1 MPGLSDTKHRQR
13 ALTDHKSTLLVE
25 AGAGTGKTSL
35 LAGRVALLLA
45 SGVHP
50 RNVAAITFTELAAS
64 ELLQRIQEY
73 VRELVRGNVPEPL
86 EIAMAEDFADEQSE
100 PLSLAASA
108 ADGLTDK
115 QMEYLSSAAAALD
128 ELTCTTI
135 HGFCQRL
142 TTPYPIEANVDP
154 GAVMMD
160 EGEADLN
167 HKTLL
172 RQWLRKR
179 LEGPQADDPLAE
191 LLVIEGEQGLRLIEQ
206 LAEAR
211 RARRTAR
218 APKANLSEK
227 HIDEFRRSVSSFRK
241 WYGGAQSLGLQEPI
255 TEEYI
260 SGFEAVAAQ
269 YASGYRADTS
279 FRQLWSYAHPQQIS
293 AMKKNFYELRQYK
306 CKEKWVA
313 AAKSTGQSQAKA
325 DQHNGEACALYERV
339 AESLQ
344 ILVGL
349 AAESAQSQLISALD
363 DFQASFRMFKRESA
377 LLDFDDLLYFA
388 RDLLRTHPA
397 VRTALTNR
405 YQHILVDEFQ
415 DTDPLQSE
423 ILFLLCG
430 EDGADKPWHEQR
442 LRLGQLFLVGD
453 PKQSVYR
460 FRRAD
465 IRSYKEAKA
474 AIQRQWP
481 ENVLSITDNFRSR
494 GPILDFV
501 NQRFAVPLS
510 SIGYEPLV
518 STVTSSSKE
527 AFSIGHIPIG
537 TEGSEYKV
545 YEWREL
551 EAQAVAQLCHR
562 LIGRFTVCEKN
573 ELVPCRPG
581 DIALLAPT
589 GTDLWIFERALE
601 DMDIPIATQAG
612 KGFFIRQEVHDLV
625 AIARILSNSRDTLAL
640 GALLR
645 GPLVGLT
652 EQELLDIVAGLPE
665 RDGEYG
671 RMRLWTSAA
680 EINHQL
686 AAEVIRV
693 LQGLARRAYQ
703 TSPFDI
709 LSAAVEELYVRAVLA
724 QRHPRYVERALAN
737 VERFLEMAKPYS
749 VRGLR
754 VFADDMTR
762 LWEED
767 EREVEGRAD
776 ATHDAVHIVSIHSA
790 KGLEWP
796 VVIPINLVTA
806 MRSATGVLHRAKDD
820 TLHFGLKTLNPPE
833 YDLLKEVENR
843 ELGEER
849 IRLLYVACT
858 RARDLLVFPHYLGK
872 FGNCWHK
879 QVDLQLHQIPEFP
892 SLDATEGERKPT
904 APSLNEQTPEVFRQ
918 EAARLAE
925 QTRNVRWIQPSASE
939 IEEIPLPAPPENE
952 FAEPIPDVRGSAVRG
967 RNLHKLMEE
976 FFSGATRDDQA
987 GLQTRAAE
995 LLRQLGENDHP
1006 NPSDGPSSLEITST
1020 ILRTLQLPIVAKYRQ
1035 VLQPEF
1041 GVFQLSLAER
1051 NEMVGM
1057 AGIVDAIAYNVEGAP
1072 ELVFDWKS
1080 DVGPTTDTRQH
1091 HAAQVREYL
1100 DCTKAAG
1107 GLVVY
1112 MTTGEVHEV
1121 VKRSLGGEVSG

>member
-1 MPGLSDTKHRQR
+1 MPELSDTKHRRR
-13 ALTDHKSTLLVE
+13 ALSDHSTTLLVE

-86 EIAMAEDFADEQSE
+86 QIAMAEEFVDGESE
-100 PLSLAASA
+100 SLSLAASA
-108 ADGLTDK
+108 TEGLTYK
-115 QMEYLSSAAAALD
+115 QMESLSSAAAALD

-172 RQWLRKR
+172 RQWLRNR
-179 LEGPQADDPLAE
+179 LEGPQVDDPLAE

-218 APKANLSEK
+218 APEAKLSQK
-227 HIDEFRRSVSSFRK
+227 HIDEFRKSVTSFRK
-241 WYGGAQSLGLQEPI
+241 WYAGAQSLGLQEPT

-260 SGFEAVAAQ
+260 SGFEALAAQ

-279 FRQLWSYAHPQQIS
+279 FRQLWGHAHPQQIS
-293 AMKKNFYELRQYK
+293 AMKKNSYELRQYK
-306 CKEKWVA
+306 CKGKWAA
-313 AAKSTGQSQAKA
+313 AAKCTGQSQAKA
-325 DQHNGEACALYERV
+325 DRHNDEACALYERV
-339 AESLQ
+339 EESLQ

-349 AAESAQSQLISALD
+349 AAEAAQSQLISALD
-363 DFQASFRMFKRESA
+363 DFQASFWAFKRESA
-377 LLDFDDLLYFA
+377 LLDFDDLLYFS
-388 RDLLRTHPA
+388 RDLLRTHPV
-397 VRTALTNR
+397 VRAALAER
-405 YQHILVDEFQ
+405 YQRILVDEFQ

-430 EDGADKPWHEQR
+430 EDVADKPWPEQR
-442 LRLGQLFLVGD
+442 LRPGQLFLVGD

-465 IRSYKEAKA
+465 IRSYKEAKS

-481 ENVLSITDNFRSR
+481 ENVLAITDNFRSR

-501 NQRFAVPLS
+501 NQRFAVPLR

-518 STVTSSSKE
+518 STVEPGGKE
-527 AFSIGHIPIG
+527 AFSIGRVPVG

-551 EAQAVAQLCHR
+551 EAQAVAELCR
-562 LIGRFTVCEKN
+562 KLIGRFTVREKN

-652 EQELLDIVAGLPE
+652 EQELLDIVAGLPI

-671 RMRLWTSAA
+671 RLRLWTEPT
-680 EINHQL
+680 EINHPL
-686 AAEVIRV
+686 AAEVMRV
-693 LQGLARRAYQ
+693 LQGLGRKAYQ

-709 LSAAVEELYVRAVLA
+709 LSAAVEELHVRAILA

-762 LWEED
+762 LWEEG

-796 VVIPINLVTA
+796 VVMPINLVTA
-806 MRSATGVLHRAKDD
+806 TRPTTGVLHRATDD

-833 YDLLKEVENR
+833 YELLKEVENR

-872 FGNCWHK
+872 LGNGWHK
-879 QVDLQLHQIPEFP
+879 QVDL
-892 SLDATEGERKPT
+892 SLDDLPEYPTLDLMEGERKPT
-904 APSLNEQTPEVFRQ
+904 APPLNEQTPEVFGQ
-918 EAARLAE
+918 EALRLVR
-925 QTRNVRWIQPSASE
+925 QTRNIRWIQPSAVE
-939 IEEIPLPAPPENE
+939 IEEIPLPAPPEDE
-952 FAEPIPDVRGSAVRG
+952 FAEPIPDVRGSAARG
-967 RNLHKLMEE
+967 RVLHKLMEE
-976 FFSGATRDDQA
+976 IFLGETRDDDTDI
-987 GLQTRAAE
+987 QTRAAE

-1006 NPSDGPSSLEITST
+1006 DPSEGPSSQEIAST
-1020 ILRTLQLPIVAKYRQ
+1020 IGRTLQLPIVAQYRQ

-1041 GVFQLSLAER
+1041 GVFQLRSAER
-1051 NEMVGM
+1051 NETVGR
-1057 AGIVDAIAYNVEGAP
+1057 AGIVDAIASNLNGDP

-1080 DVGPTTDTRQH
+1080 DVAPTPNTRQQ

-1100 DCTKAAG
+1100 DCTKAVR

-1112 MTTGEVHEV
+1112 MTTGDVQEVG
-1121 VKRSLGGEVSG
+1121 KTSFAGDVSI

>member
-1 MPGLSDTKHRQR
+1 MPELSDAIHRRR
-13 ALTDHKSTLLVE
+13 ALTDHSATLLVE

-73 VRELVRGNVPEPL
+73 VRELVSGNVPEPL
-86 EIAMAEDFADEQSE
+86 QIAMPEDFAHEQSE

-108 ADGLTDK
+108 AEGLTDK
-115 QMEYLSSAAAALD
+115 QIESLSSAAAALD

-142 TTPYPIEANVDP
+142 TTPYPIEGNVDP

-172 RQWLRKR
+172 RQWLRNR

-191 LLVIEGEQGLRLIEQ
+191 LLVIEGEQGLGLIEQ

-218 APKANLSEK
+218 APEVTLTQS
-227 HIDEFRRSVSSFRK
+227 HIDEFRNSVTLFRE
-241 WYGGAQSLGLQEPI
+241 WYAGVQKQGFEEPGTSQHISEFEMLAESYTSGLQ
-255 TEEYI
+255 
-260 SGFEAVAAQ
+260 V
-269 YASGYRADTS
+269 DTS
-279 FRQLWSYAHPQQIS
+279 FKRLWAYAHPPHIS
-293 AMKKNFYELRQYK
+293 AMNKDSCRFGPYRRKG
-306 CKEKWVA
+306 KWA
-313 AAKSTGQSQAKA
+313 DAAKCIGQSKSKGHQYN
-325 DQHNGEACALYERV
+325 DEACALYESV
-339 AESLQ
+339 AERLQ

-349 AAESAQSQLISALD
+349 AAESVQSQLISALD
-363 DFQASFRMFKRESA
+363 DFQASFPAFKRESA

-388 RDLLRTHPA
+388 RDLLRTHPS
-397 VRTALTNR
+397 VRAALAER
-405 YQHILVDEFQ
+405 YQRILVDEFQ

-423 ILFLLCG
+423 ILFLVCG
-430 EDGADKPWHEQR
+430 EDGADKPWHEQQ
-442 LRLGQLFLVGD
+442 LRPGQLFLVGD

-465 IRSYKEAKA
+465 IRSYKQAKD

-481 ENVLSITDNFRSR
+481 ENVLPITDNFRSR

-501 NQRFAVPLS
+501 NQRFVAPLS
-510 SIGYEPLV
+510 SVGYEPLV
-518 STVTSSSKE
+518 STVTCSGKE
-527 AFSIGHIPIG
+527 PFSIGRIPVG
-537 TEGSEYKV
+537 TDGSELKV
-545 YEWREL
+545 HEWREL
-551 EAQAVAQLCHR
+551 EAQAVAQLCNK
-562 LIGRFTVCEKN
+562 LIGKFTVPENN

-601 DMDIPIATQAG
+601 DLDIPIATQAG

-652 EQELLDIVAGLPE
+652 EQELLDIVAGLPL

-671 RMRLWTSAA
+671 QLRLWTETA
-680 EINHQL
+680 EINHPL

-693 LQGLARRAYQ
+693 LQGLGRKAYQ

-709 LSAAVEELYVRAVLA
+709 LSAAVEELHVRAILA

-762 LWEED
+762 LWEEG

-796 VVIPINLVTA
+796 VVIPINLITA
-806 MRSATGVLHRAKDD
+806 VRSATGVLHRATDD

-833 YDLLKEVENR
+833 YELLKEVENR

-858 RARDLLVFPHYLGK
+858 RARDLLVFPDYLGK
-872 FGNCWHK
+872 LGNGWHK
-879 QVDLQLHQIPEFP
+879 QVDLSLRDLPEYP
-892 SLDATEGERKPT
+892 TPDVTEGERKPT
-904 APSLNEQTPEVFRQ
+904 ALPLNEQAPEVFRQ
-918 EAARLAE
+918 EALRLVE
-925 QTRNVRWIQPSASE
+925 QTRNIRWIRPSAVE
-939 IEEIPLPAPPENE
+939 IEEVPLPTPSEDD
-952 FAEPIPDVRGSAVRG
+952 FAEPMPDVRGSAARG
-967 RNLHKLMEE
+967 RVLHKLMEE
-976 FFSGATRDDQA
+976 ILLGETPDDEA
-987 GLQTRAAE
+987 GLRTRAAE
-995 LLRQLGENDHP
+995 LLRQLGEKDH
-1006 NPSDGPSSLEITST
+1006 SGASEGPSSQEIAPT
-1020 ILRTLQLPIVAKYRQ
+1020 IGRTLQLPIVAQYRRA
-1035 VLQPEF
+1035 LRPEF
-1041 GVFQLSLAER
+1041 GVFQLRSAGK
-1051 NEMVGM
+1051 NETVGM
-1057 AGIVDAIAYNVEGAP
+1057 AGIVDAIAYNLEGAP

-1080 DVGPTTDTRQH
+1080 DVAPTADTRQQ

-1100 DCTKAAG
+1100 DCTKAAR

-1112 MTTGEVHEV
+1112 MTTGEVHTI
-1121 VKRSLGGEVSG
+1121 SGRTT

>member
-1 MPGLSDTKHRQR
+1 MPGLRDTKHRQR
-13 ALTDHKSTLLVE
+13 ALTDHTSTLLVE

-45 SGVHP
+45 SGEHP

-73 VRELVRGNVPEPL
+73 VRELVNGSVPEPL
-86 EIAMAEDFADEQSE
+86 LIAMAEDFTHRSSE
-100 PLSLAASA
+100 PLSLASSA
-108 ADGLTDK
+108 EGLTDK
-115 QMEYLSSAAAALD
+115 QMECLSSAAEALD

-172 RQWLRKR
+172 RQWLRNR

-191 LLVIEGEQGLRLIEQ
+191 LLVVEGEQGLRLIEQ

-211 RARRTAR
+211 RARRTAC
-218 APKANLSEK
+218 APQPKLSQK
-227 HIDEFRRSVSSFRK
+227 CIDEFRKSVTAFRK
-241 WYGGAQSLGLQEPI
+241 WYAGAQSRGLEEL
-255 TEEYI
+255 TTGEYI
-260 SGFEAVAAQ
+260 SGFEKLAAL
-269 YASGYRADTS
+269 YAPGYRAETS
-279 FRQLWSYAHPQQIS
+279 FRQLWGYAHPQQIS
-293 AMKKNFYELRQYK
+293 AMKKNSYEFRQYK
-306 CKEKWVA
+306 CKGKWVA
-313 AAKSTGQSQAKA
+313 AAKSTGQSQARA
-325 DQHNGEACALYERV
+325 DQHNDEACALYEKV

-344 ILVGL
+344 ILLGL

-363 DFQASFRMFKRESA
+363 AFQASFRGFKRESA

-397 VRTALTNR
+397 VRAALADR

-423 ILFLLCG
+423 ILFLMCG
-430 EDGADKPWHEQR
+430 EDSADKPWPEQR
-442 LRLGQLFLVGD
+442 LRPGQLFLVGD

-465 IRSYKEAKA
+465 IRSYKQAKT

-481 ENVLSITDNFRSR
+481 ENVLPITDNFRSR

-501 NQRFAVPLS
+501 NQRFAAPLS
-510 SIGYEPLV
+510 AIGYEPLV
-518 STVTSSSKE
+518 STVEPGSKE
-527 AFSIGHIPIG
+527 SFSIGRVPVG
-537 TEGSEYKV
+537 TEGSEYKI

-551 EAQAVAQLCHR
+551 EAQAVAEFCHQ
-562 LIGRFTVCEKN
+562 LIGRFAVRENN
-573 ELVPCRPG
+573 ESVPCRPG

-589 GTDLWIFERALE
+589 GTDLWIYERALE

-625 AIARILSNSRDTLAL
+625 AIARTLSNSRDTLAL

-652 EQELLDIVAGLPE
+652 EQELLDIVAGLPQ

-671 RMRLWTSAA
+671 RLRLWTDAA
-680 EINHQL
+680 EINHAL
-686 AAEVIRV
+686 AAEVVRV
-693 LQGLARRAYQ
+693 LQGLARKAYQ

-709 LSAAVEELYVRAVLA
+709 LSAAVEELHVRAILA

-737 VERFLEMAKPYS
+737 VERFREMAKPYS

-754 VFADDMTR
+754 SFADDMTR
-762 LWEED
+762 LWEEG

-806 MRSATGVLHRAKDD
+806 MRSATGVLHRATDD
-820 TLHFGLKTLNPPE
+820 TLHFGLKTLNSPD

-843 ELGEER
+843 ELGDER

-872 FGNCWHK
+872 LGNGWHK
-879 QVDLQLHQIPEFP
+879 QVDLSLHDLPKYP
-892 SLDATEGERKPT
+892 TLDLTEGERKPT
-904 APSLNEQTPEVFRQ
+904 APPLNEQTPEVFRR
-918 EAARLAE
+918 EALRLVE
-925 QTRNVRWIQPSASE
+925 QTRNIRWIQPSAVE
-939 IEEIPLPAPPENE
+939 IEEIPLPAPPEDE

-967 RNLHKLMEE
+967 RILHKLMEE
-976 FFSGATRDDQA
+976 ILLGDTRDDET
-987 GLQTRAAE
+987 GVGTRAAE
-995 LLRQLGENDHP
+995 LLRQLGENDHLD
-1006 NPSDGPSSLEITST
+1006 PSDGPSSLEIAST
-1020 ILRTLQLPIVAKYRQ
+1020 IGRTLQLPIVAQYRPA
-1035 VLQPEF
+1035 LQPEF
-1041 GVFQLSLAER
+1041 GVFRLTLADKDDII
-1051 NEMVGM
+1051 GM
-1057 AGIVDAIAYNVEGAP
+1057 AGIVDAIAYNLEGTP

-1080 DVGPTTDTRQH
+1080 DVAPTPDAREH

-1100 DCTKAAG
+1100 DCTKAAR

-1112 MTTGEVHEV
+1112 MTTGEVQTI
-1121 VKRSLGGEVSG
+1121 SGKTA

>member
-1 MPGLSDTKHRQR
+1 MPGLSDTKHRRR
-13 ALTDHKSTLLVE
+13 ALTDHTSTLLVE

-45 SGVHP
+45 SGIHP

-73 VRELVRGNVPEPL
+73 VRELLSGNVPEPL
-86 EIAMAEDFADEQSE
+86 QIAMAEDFADAQSE

-108 ADGLTDK
+108 AEGLTNK
-115 QMEYLSSAAAALD
+115 QMESLSSAAGALD

-142 TTPYPIEANVDP
+142 TTPYPIEANIDP

-191 LLVIEGEQGLRLIEQ
+191 LLVIEGDAGLRLVEQ
-206 LAEAR
+206 LVEAR

-218 APKANLSEK
+218 APQPQLSQK
-227 HIDEFRRSVSSFRK
+227 HIDEFRKSVTSFRT
-241 WYGGAQSLGLQEPI
+241 WYAGSQSQ
-255 TEEYI
+255 
-260 SGFEAVAAQ
+260 GFEELTTGQYVSEFEKVAAL
-269 YASGYRADTS
+269 YADGYREDTG
-279 FRQLWSYAHPQQIS
+279 FRQLWGYAHPPQIS
-293 AMKKNFYELRQYK
+293 AMKKNSYKLTSYK
-306 CKEKWVA
+306 CKGRWRD
-313 AAKSTGQSQAKA
+313 AAKCTGQSQAKA
-325 DQHNGEACALYERV
+325 DRYNDEASVLYGKV
-339 AESLQ
+339 GESLQ
-344 ILVGL
+344 TLVGL

-363 DFQASFRMFKRESA
+363 DFQASFRAFKRDSA

-397 VRTALTNR
+397 VRAALADR
-405 YQHILVDEFQ
+405 YQNILVDEFQ

-430 EDGADKPWHEQR
+430 EDGADRPWPEQR
-442 LRLGQLFLVGD
+442 LRPGQLFLVGD

-465 IRSYKEAKA
+465 IRSYKQAKD
-474 AIQRQWP
+474 AIQRQSP
-481 ENVLSITDNFRSR
+481 ENVLPITDNFRSR

-510 SIGYEPLV
+510 TVGYEPLV
-518 STVTSSSKE
+518 STVTSNGEE
-527 AFSIGHIPIG
+527 AFSIGRIPIG
-537 TEGSEYKV
+537 TEGSECKV

-551 EAQAVAQLCHR
+551 EAQAVAKLCNK
-562 LIGRFTVCEKN
+562 LIGRFTVRENN
-573 ELVPCRPG
+573 ELVSCRPG

-601 DMDIPIATQAG
+601 DIDIPIATQAG

-652 EQELLDIVAGLPE
+652 EQELLDIVVGLPQ

-671 RMRLWTSAA
+671 RLRLWTDAA
-680 EINHQL
+680 EINHAL
-686 AAEVIRV
+686 ATEVIRV
-693 LQGLARRAYQ
+693 LQGLGRKAYQ

-709 LSAAVEELYVRAVLA
+709 LSAAVEELHVRAILG

-762 LWEED
+762 LWEEG

-806 MRSATGVLHRAKDD
+806 TRSATGVLHRASDD
-820 TLHFGLKTLNPPE
+820 TLHFGLKTLNPPDYE
-833 YDLLKEVENR
+833 LLKEVENR

-872 FGNCWHK
+872 LGNGWHK
-879 QVDLQLHQIPEFP
+879 QVDL
-892 SLDATEGERKPT
+892 SLDDLPKYPTLDLPEGERKPT
-904 APSLNEQTPEVFRQ
+904 ATPLNEQMPEVFRQ
-918 EAARLAE
+918 EALKLVE
-925 QTRNVRWIQPSASE
+925 QTRKIQWIQPSAAE
-939 IEEIPLPAPPENE
+939 IERRPLPAPPEDE
-952 FAEPIPDVRGSAVRG
+952 FAEPIADVRGSAARG
-967 RNLHKLMEE
+967 RVLHQLVEE
-976 FFSGATRDDQA
+976 ILTGESPNEEA
-987 GLQTRAAE
+987 GLRTRAAE
-995 LLRQLGENDHP
+995 LLKQIGEIDHQ
-1006 NPSDGPSSLEITST
+1006 NSSRGPSSVEMASVVI
-1020 ILRTLQLPIVAKYRQ
+1020 RTLQLPVVAQYRT

-1041 GVFQLSLAER
+1041 GVFRL
-1051 NEMVGM
+1051 M
-1057 AGIVDAIAYNVEGAP
+1057 ADEYNGLTAVSGVIDAIAYNRDGKP
-1072 ELVFDWKS
+1072 EVVFDWKS
-1080 DVGPTTDTRQH
+1080 DVLPTAAARLH
-1091 HAAQVREYL
+1091 HAAQVRQYL
-1100 DCTKAAG
+1100 SATGATR

-1112 MTTGEVHEV
+1112 MTTGEV
-1121 VKRSLGGEVSG
+1121 GEVSGTTP

>member
-1 MPGLSDTKHRQR
+1 MPGLSDEKRRKR
-13 ALTDHKSTLLVE
+13 ALTDYSATLLVE

-45 SGVHP
+45 SGIHP
-50 RNVAAITFTELAAS
+50 HNIAAITFTELAAS

-73 VRELVRGNVPEPL
+73 VRDLVAGNVPEPL
-86 EIAMAEDFADEQSE
+86 RMVVAEGLTAGQRES
-100 PLSLAASA
+100 LSLAAA
-108 ADGLTDK
+108 AF
-115 QMEYLSSAAAALD
+115 D

-160 EGEADLN
+160 EGEADLD
-167 HKTLL
+167 HKSLL
-172 RQWLRKR
+172 RKWLRNR
-179 LEGPQADDPLAE
+179 LDGPQADDPLAE
-191 LLVIEGEQGLRLIEQ
+191 LLVIDGDQGLRLVEQ

-211 RARRTAR
+211 RARRTAG
-218 APKANLSEK
+218 APQPKLSQS
-227 HIDEFRRSVSSFRK
+227 HIDQFRKSVASFRK
-241 WYGGAQSLGLQEPI
+241 WYKSTQSQGFEKP
-255 TEEYI
+255 TTSEYI
-260 SGFEAVAAQ
+260 SQFEMLAAV
-269 YASGYRADTS
+269 YAPGYQAETT
-279 FRQLWSYAHPQQIS
+279 FRQLWTYAHPEHVS
-293 AMKKNFYELRQYK
+293 AMKKDSYEFKQYR
-306 CKEKWVA
+306 CKGKWREA
-313 AAKSTGQSQAKA
+313 AACAGQSQAKA
-325 DQHNGEACALYERV
+325 DRYNDEACNLYDGVAGSLER
-339 AESLQ
+339 
-344 ILVGL
+344 LVGL
-349 AAESAQSQLISALD
+349 AAECVQARLISALD
-363 DFQASFRMFKRESA
+363 DFQTSFRSFKQQSA

-388 RDLLRTHPA
+388 RNLLRTNPA
-397 VRTALTNR
+397 VRTALADR
-405 YQHILVDEFQ
+405 YRHVLVDEFQ
-415 DTDPLQSE
+415 DTDPLQCE

-430 EDGADKPWHEQR
+430 EDGADRPWQEQR
-442 LRLGQLFLVGD
+442 LRPGQLFLVGD

-465 IRSYKEAKA
+465 IRCYKQARA
-474 AIQRQWP
+474 AIQRQCL
-481 ENVLSITDNFRSR
+481 ENVLAVTDNFRSR
-494 GPILDFV
+494 KPILDFV
-501 NQRFAVPLS
+501 NQRFASPLK

-518 STVTSSSKE
+518 CTVAPSTKE
-527 AFSIGHIPIG
+527 SFSIGRIPIG
-537 TEGSEYKV
+537 KEGSEYKV

-551 EAQAVAQLCHR
+551 EAQAVAQLCR
-562 LIGRFTVCEKN
+562 QLIGGFAVRENK

-589 GTDLWIFERALE
+589 GTDLWIYERALE

-652 EQELLDIVAGLPE
+652 ERELLDIVGGLPQQ
-665 RDGEYG
+665 DGEYG
-671 RMRLWTSAA
+671 RLRLWTDAA
-680 EINHQL
+680 GISHSL

-693 LQGLARRAYQ
+693 LQGLARRAYH

-709 LSAAVEELYVRAVLA
+709 LSAAVEELHVRAILA

-762 LWEED
+762 LWEEG

-796 VVIPINLVTA
+796 VVIPINLVTI
-806 MRSATGVLHRAKDD
+806 MRSASGVLHRVSDD
-820 TLHFGLKTLNPPE
+820 TLHFGLRTLNPPE

-872 FGNCWHK
+872 LGYCWHT
-879 QVDLQLHQIPEFP
+879 QVDLQLHHLPEFQT
-892 SLDATEGERKPT
+892 LGMKEGERKPT
-904 APSLNEQTPEVFRQ
+904 APPLNGQTVEVFRQ
-918 EAARLAE
+918 EALSLVER
-925 QTRNVRWIQPSASE
+925 TRKIQWIQPSRVE
-939 IEEIPLPAPPENE
+939 IEEIPLPVPSDDEL
-952 FAEPIPDVRGSAVRG
+952 AEPTPDVRGSAVRG
-967 RNLHKLMEE
+967 RVLHKLMEE
-976 FFSGATRDDQA
+976 ILLEQTPEDETSVR
-987 GLQTRAAE
+987 TRASE
-995 LLRQLGENDHP
+995 LLRQLGEKDHAD
-1006 NPSDGPSSLEITST
+1006 PSEGPSSPEIAST
-1020 ILRTLQLPIVAKYRQ
+1020 IGRTLQLPVVAQCRP
-1035 VLQPEF
+1035 LLRPEL
-1041 GVFQLSLAER
+1041 GVFKLRAAG
-1051 NEMVGM
+1051 NGK
-1057 AGIVDAIAYNVEGAP
+1057 ATAITGIVDAITQGKEGRP
-1072 ELVFDWKS
+1072 EVVIDWKS
-1080 DVGPTTDTRQH
+1080 DVAPAPETRQH
-1091 HAAQVREYL
+1091 HAAQLREYL
-1100 DCTKAAG
+1100 DCTDAAR

-1112 MTTGEVHEV
+1112 MTTGEVQEV
-1121 VKRSLGGEVSG
+1121 AIDNSVESPNVAD

>member
-1 MPGLSDTKHRQR
+1 MPGLSDEKRRKR
-13 ALTDHKSTLLVE
+13 ALTDYSATLLVE

-45 SGVHP
+45 SGIHP
-50 RNVAAITFTELAAS
+50 HNVAAITFTELAAS

-73 VRELVRGNVPEPL
+73 VRDLESGKVPEPL
-86 EIAMAEDFADEQSE
+86 EIAMPEGITAGQRES
-100 PLSLAASA
+100 LSF
-108 ADGLTDK
+108 
-115 QMEYLSSAAAALD
+115 AAAALD

-160 EGEADLN
+160 EGEADLD

-172 RQWLRKR
+172 QQWLRNR

-191 LLVIEGEQGLRLIEQ
+191 LLVIEGDQGLRLVEQ

-211 RARRTAR
+211 RARRTAS
-218 APKANLSEK
+218 APKPKLSQS
-227 HIDEFRRSVSSFRK
+227 HIDQFRK
-241 WYGGAQSLGLQEPI
+241 SIAYFGKWYKGAQSQGLEEPL
-255 TEEYI
+255 TAEYI
-260 SGFEAVAAQ
+260 SQFEMLAGLYVPGF
-269 YASGYRADTS
+269 RADTS
-279 FRQLWSYAHPQQIS
+279 FRQLWAYAHPQHIS
-293 AMKKNFYELRQYK
+293 AMKKDSYEFKQYK
-306 CKEKWVA
+306 CKGKWRE
-313 AAKSTGQSQAKA
+313 AAKCTGQSQAKA
-325 DQHNGEACALYERV
+325 DRYSDEACNLYDEVAGSLER
-339 AESLQ
+339 
-344 ILVGL
+344 LVGL
-349 AAESAQSQLISALD
+349 AAESVQARLILALD
-363 DFQASFRMFKRESA
+363 DFQASFQAFKRESA

-397 VRTALTNR
+397 VRTALADR
-405 YQHILVDEFQ
+405 YQYVLVDEFQ
-415 DTDPLQSE
+415 DTDPLQCE

-430 EDGADKPWHEQR
+430 EDASDKPWQEQR
-442 LRLGQLFLVGD
+442 LRPGQLFLVGD

-465 IRSYKEAKA
+465 IRCYKQAKA
-474 AIQRQWP
+474 AIQRQCP
-481 ENVLSITDNFRSR
+481 DNVLAVTDNFRSR
-494 GPILDFV
+494 KPILDFV
-501 NQRFAVPLS
+501 NQRFASPLS
-510 SIGYEPLV
+510 SIGYEQLV
-518 STVTSSSKE
+518 CTVAPGTE
-527 AFSIGHIPIG
+527 AFSIGRVPIG
-537 TEGSEYKV
+537 KEGSKYNV

-551 EAQAVAQLCHR
+551 EAQAVAQLCR
-562 LIGRFTVCEKN
+562 QLIGGFTVRENK
-573 ELVPCRPG
+573 EQVPCRPG

-589 GTDLWIFERALE
+589 GTDLWIYERALE

-652 EQELLDIVAGLPE
+652 EQELLDIVAGLPQ

-671 RMRLWTSAA
+671 RLRLWTDAV
-680 EINHQL
+680 EIKHPL

-693 LQGLARRAYQ
+693 LQSLARKAYQ

-709 LSAAVEELYVRAVLA
+709 LSAAVEELHVRAILA

-737 VERFLEMAKPYS
+737 VERFLEMVKPYS

-762 LWEED
+762 LWEEG

-796 VVIPINLVTA
+796 VVIPINLVTI
-806 MRSATGVLHRAKDD
+806 MRSASGVLHRASDD
-820 TLHFGLKTLNPPE
+820 TLHFGLRTLNAPE

-849 IRLLYVACT
+849 VRLLYVACT
-858 RARDLLVFPHYLGK
+858 RARDLLMFPHYLGK
-872 FGNCWHK
+872 LGHCWHT
-879 QVDLQLHQIPEFP
+879 QVDLQLQHLAEFP
-892 SLDATEGERKPT
+892 TLDLKEGASKPT
-904 APSLNEQTPEVFRQ
+904 APPINGQTSGVFRQ
-918 EAARLAE
+918 EAQELVER
-925 QTRNVRWIQPSASE
+925 TRKIRWIQPSQIE
-939 IEEIPLPAPPENE
+939 IEEVPLPAPPDDELV
-952 FAEPIPDVRGSAVRG
+952 EPAPNIRGGAVRG
-967 RNLHKLMEE
+967 RVLHKMMEE
-976 FFSGATRDDQA
+976 ILLGDTQDDETCLRARAT
-987 GLQTRAAE
+987 E
-995 LLRQLGENDHP
+995 LLRQLADSDHP
-1006 NPSDGPSSLEITST
+1006 DPSEGPSSREITST
-1020 ILRTLQLPIVAKYRQ
+1020 ISRTLQLPVVAQYR
-1035 VLQPEF
+1035 LTLRPELA
-1041 GVFQLSLAER
+1041 VFQLR
-1051 NEMVGM
+1051 NAGKDTVTAI
-1057 AGIVDAIAYNVEGAP
+1057 AGIVDAISQGKEGSP
-1072 ELVFDWKS
+1072 EVVIDWKS
-1080 DVGPTTDTRQH
+1080 DVAPAPETRQH

-1100 DCTKAAG
+1100 ECTKAVR

-1112 MTTGEVHEV
+1112 MTTGEVQEV
-1121 VKRSLGGEVSG
+1121 TK

>member
-1 MPGLSDTKHRQR
+1 MPGLSDEKRRKR
-13 ALTDHKSTLLVE
+13 ALTDYSATLLVE

-45 SGVHP
+45 SGIHP
-50 RNVAAITFTELAAS
+50 HNVAAITFTELAAS

-73 VRELVRGNVPEPL
+73 VRDLVSGKVPEPL
-86 EIAMAEDFADEQSE
+86 EIAM
-100 PLSLAASA
+100 P
-108 ADGLTDK
+108 DGLTAG
-115 QMEYLSSAAAALD
+115 QRASLSFAAAALD

-160 EGEADLN
+160 EGEADLS

-191 LLVIEGEQGLRLIEQ
+191 LLVIDGDQGLRLVEQ

-211 RARRTAR
+211 RARRTAG
-218 APKANLSEK
+218 APQPKLSQR
-227 HIDEFRRSVSSFRK
+227 HIDQFRKSVATFRK
-241 WYGGAQSLGLQEPI
+241 WYVGVQSHGLEEP
-255 TEEYI
+255 TTAEYI
-260 SGFEAVAAQ
+260 SQFEMLAGWYAPGF
-269 YASGYRADTS
+269 RADTA
-279 FRQLWSYAHPQQIS
+279 FRQLWTYAHPQQIS
-293 AMKKNFYELRQYK
+293 AMKKGAYEFREYQ
-306 CKEKWVA
+306 CKGKWGKA
-313 AAKSTGQSQAKA
+313 AMLVGQSKAKA
-325 DQHNGEACALYERV
+325 DRHNDEALALYDKV

-349 AAESAQSQLISALD
+349 AAESAQSQLISAFD
-363 DFQASFRMFKRESA
+363 DFQASFRSVKRESA

-397 VRTALTNR
+397 VRSALANR
-405 YQHILVDEFQ
+405 YRYVLVDEFQ
-415 DTDPLQSE
+415 DTDPLQCE

-430 EDGADKPWHEQR
+430 EDSTDKPWPEQR
-442 LRLGQLFLVGD
+442 VRPGQLFLVGD

-465 IRSYKEAKA
+465 IRCYKQAKA
-474 AIQRQWP
+474 AIQRQCP
-481 ENVLSITDNFRSR
+481 ENVLAVTDNFRSR
-494 GPILDFV
+494 KPILDFV
-501 NQRFAVPLS
+501 NQRFASPLS

-518 STVTSSSKE
+518 CTVAPSSKE
-527 AFSIGHIPIG
+527 AFSIGRIPIG

-551 EAQAVAQLCHR
+551 EAKAVAELCR
-562 LIGRFTVCEKN
+562 QLIGGFTVRENK

-589 GTDLWIFERALE
+589 GTDLWIYERALE

-652 EQELLDIVAGLPE
+652 EQELLDIVAGLPQ

-671 RMRLWTSAA
+671 RLRLWTDAA
-680 EINHQL
+680 EIKHPL
-686 AAEVIRV
+686 AAEVVRI
-693 LQGLARRAYQ
+693 LQGIGRRAYQ

-709 LSAAVEELYVRAVLA
+709 LSAAVEELRVRAILA

-737 VERFLEMAKPYS
+737 VERFLEMAKPYA

-754 VFADDMTR
+754 VFADDMTQ
-762 LWEED
+762 LWKEG

-796 VVIPINLVTA
+796 VVIPINLVTI
-806 MRSATGVLHRAKDD
+806 MRSASGVLHRASDD
-820 TLHFGLKTLNPPE
+820 TLHFGLRTLNPPE
-833 YDLLKEVENR
+833 YDLLKEIENR

-872 FGNCWHK
+872 LGHCWHK
-879 QVDLQLHQIPEFP
+879 QVDLQLHHLPEFP
-892 SLDATEGERKPT
+892 TLDLKESERKPT
-904 APSLNEQTPEVFRQ
+904 APPLNAQTSEVFRQ
-918 EAARLAE
+918 EALRLAE
-925 QTRNVRWIQPSASE
+925 RTRKIQWIQPSRVE
-939 IEEIPLPAPPENE
+939 IEEVPLPVPLDDEL
-952 FAEPIPDVRGSAVRG
+952 AEPTPDVRGSAARG
-967 RNLHKLMEE
+967 RVLHKLIEE
-976 FFSGATRDDQA
+976 ILTGECPDEEAKLRI
-987 GLQTRAAE
+987 RAAE
-995 LLRQLGENDHP
+995 LLQQLGEIDYKD
-1006 NPSDGPSSLEITST
+1006 PSKGPSSVEVAST
-1020 ILRTLQLPIVAKYRQ
+1020 VIRTLQLPVVAKYRS

-1041 GVFQLSLAER
+1041 GVFQLMADEQ
-1051 NEMVGM
+1051 NIPTGIAGM
-1057 AGIVDAIAYNVEGAP
+1057 IDAIAYSSDGKP
-1072 ELVFDWKS
+1072 EIVFDWKS
-1080 DVGPTTDTRQH
+1080 DVVPTAERRLH
-1091 HAAQVREYL
+1091 HAAQVHEYL
-1100 DCTKAAG
+1100 STTG
-1107 GLVVY
+1107 TTRGVVVY
-1112 MTTGEVHEV
+1112 MTTGEVQ
-1121 VKRSLGGEVSG
+1121 EVSGKTA

>member
-1 MPGLSDTKHRQR
+1 MPELSDRKHRRR
-13 ALTDHKSTLLVE
+13 ALRDHSTTLLVE

-86 EIAMAEDFADEQSE
+86 QIAMAEDFAEGESE
-100 PLSLAASA
+100 PLPLAASA
-108 ADGLTDK
+108 AEGLTDK
-115 QMEYLSSAAAALD
+115 QMEFLSSAAAALD

-172 RQWLRKR
+172 RQWLRNR

-218 APKANLSEK
+218 AAEAKLSQK
-227 HIDEFRRSVSSFRK
+227 HVDEFRKSVTSFRK
-241 WYGGAQSLGLQEPI
+241 WYAGAQSLGLQEPT
-255 TEEYI
+255 TEEYV
-260 SGFEAVAAQ
+260 SGFEALAAQ
-269 YASGYRADTS
+269 YAPGYSADTG
-279 FRQLWSYAHPQQIS
+279 FRQLWGYAHPQQIS
-293 AMKKNFYELRQYK
+293 AMKKNSYELRQYK
-306 CKEKWVA
+306 CKGKWVA

-325 DQHNGEACALYERV
+325 DRHNDEACALYERV
-339 AESLQ
+339 AEFLQ
-344 ILVGL
+344 TLVGL

-363 DFQASFRMFKRESA
+363 DFQASFRAFKRESA

-397 VRTALTNR
+397 VRTALAER

-430 EDGADKPWHEQR
+430 EDVADKPWPEQR
-442 LRLGQLFLVGD
+442 LRPGQLFLVGD

-465 IRSYKEAKA
+465 IRSYKEAKS
-474 AIQRQWP
+474 AIQGQWP
-481 ENVLSITDNFRSR
+481 ENVLAITDNFRSR

-510 SIGYEPLV
+510 SIGYKPLV
-518 STVTSSSKE
+518 STVTSGGKD
-527 AFSIGHIPIG
+527 ACSIGRIPVG

-551 EAQAVAQLCHR
+551 EAQAVAELCHK

-652 EQELLDIVAGLPE
+652 EQELLDIVAGLPL

-671 RMRLWTSAA
+671 RLRLWTEAA
-680 EINHQL
+680 EINHPL

-693 LQGLARRAYQ
+693 LQGLGRKAYQ

-709 LSAAVEELYVRAVLA
+709 LSAAVEELHVRAILA

-762 LWEED
+762 LWEEG

-806 MRSATGVLHRAKDD
+806 MRSATGVLHRATDD
-820 TLHFGLKTLNPPE
+820 TLHFGLRTLNPPE
-833 YDLLKEVENR
+833 YELLKEVENR

-858 RARDLLVFPHYLGK
+858 RARDLLVFPDYLGK
-872 FGNCWHK
+872 LGNGWHK
-879 QVDLQLHQIPEFP
+879 QVDLSLHDLPEYP
-892 SLDATEGERKPT
+892 PLNVTEGERKPT
-904 APSLNEQTPEVFRQ
+904 APPLNEQTPEAFRQ
-918 EAARLAE
+918 EAARLVE
-925 QTRNVRWIQPSASE
+925 QTRNVRWIQPSAGE
-939 IEEIPLPAPPENE
+939 IEENSLPAPPEDE
-952 FAEPIPDVRGSAVRG
+952 FAEPISDVRGSAVRG
-967 RNLHKLMEE
+967 RVLHKLMEE
-976 FFSGATRDDQA
+976 IFSGETRDDEA
-987 GLQTRAAE
+987 GLQSRAVE
-995 LLRQLGENDHP
+995 LLLQLGENDHP
-1006 NPSDGPSSLEITST
+1006 NSSDGLSSQEIAST
-1020 ILRTLQLPIVAKYRQ
+1020 ISRTLQLPIVAQYRQ

-1041 GVFQLSLAER
+1041 GVFHLRTTER
-1051 NEMVGM
+1051 NEIIGT
-1057 AGIVDAIAYNVEGAP
+1057 AGIVDAIAYNLEGAP
-1072 ELVFDWKS
+1072 ERVFDWKS
-1080 DVGPTTDTRQH
+1080 DVAPTPNTCQH
-1091 HAAQVREYL
+1091 HAAQVQGYL
-1100 DCTKAAG
+1100 ESTGAACG
-1107 GLVVY
+1107 VIVY
-1112 MTTGEVHEV
+1112 MSAGEVFEV
-1121 VKRSLGGEVSG
+1121 RLSA

>member
-1 MPGLSDTKHRQR
+1 MPELSDRKHRRR
-13 ALTDHKSTLLVE
+13 ALSDHSTTLLVE

-73 VRELVRGNVPEPL
+73 VRELVKGNVPEPL
-86 EIAMAEDFADEQSE
+86 QIAMAEDFVDGESE
-100 PLSLAASA
+100 PLSLVASA
-108 ADGLTDK
+108 AEGLTEK
-115 QMEYLSSAAAALD
+115 QMESLSSAAAALD

-172 RQWLRKR
+172 RQWLRNR
-179 LEGPQADDPLAE
+179 LQGTQADDPLAE
-191 LLVIEGEQGLRLIEQ
+191 LLVIEGEQGLRLVDQ

-218 APKANLSEK
+218 APQPSLSQS
-227 HIDEFRRSVSSFRK
+227 HIDEFRDSVTLFRE
-241 WYGGAQSLGLQEPI
+241 WYAGVQKQ
-255 TEEYI
+255 
-260 SGFEAVAAQ
+260 GFEEPGTSQHIFEFEILAE
-269 YASGYRADTS
+269 SYRPELQPDTS
-279 FRQLWSYAHPQQIS
+279 FRRLWAYAHPPHIS
-293 AMKKNFYELRQYK
+293 AMNKDSCRFGPYRRKG
-306 CKEKWVA
+306 KWA
-313 AAKSTGQSQAKA
+313 DAAKCIGQSKSKGH
-325 DQHNGEACALYERV
+325 QHNDEACALYERV
-339 AESLQ
+339 AVSLQ

-363 DFQASFRMFKRESA
+363 DFQVSFRAFKRESA

-388 RDLLRTHPA
+388 RDLLRTRPA
-397 VRTALTNR
+397 VRAALATR

-430 EDGADKPWHEQR
+430 EDGADTPWHEQQ
-442 LRLGQLFLVGD
+442 LRPGQLFLVGD

-465 IRSYKEAKA
+465 IRSYQEAKT

-481 ENVLSITDNFRSR
+481 ENVLAITDNFRSR
-494 GPILDFV
+494 GPILDFI
-501 NQRFAVPLS
+501 NQRFAAPLS
-510 SIGYEPLV
+510 AIGYEPLV
-518 STVTSSSKE
+518 ATVESGNKE
-527 AFSIGHIPIG
+527 AFSIGRVLVG
-537 TEGSEYKV
+537 TEGSEYKAS
-545 YEWREL
+545 EWREL
-551 EAQAVAQLCHR
+551 EARAVADLCHR
-562 LIGRFTVCEKN
+562 VIGRFAVRENN
-573 ELVPCRPG
+573 ELISCRPG

-652 EQELLDIVAGLPE
+652 EHELLDIVVGLPE

-671 RMRLWTSAA
+671 RLRLWTDAV
-680 EINHQL
+680 EIKHPL

-693 LQGLARRAYQ
+693 LQGLGRKAYQ

-709 LSAAVEELYVRAVLA
+709 LSAAVEELHVRAILA

-762 LWEED
+762 LWEEG

-806 MRSATGVLHRAKDD
+806 MRSAIGVLHRATDD

-833 YDLLKEVENR
+833 YELLKEVENR

-872 FGNCWHK
+872 LGNGWHK
-879 QVDLQLHQIPEFP
+879 QVDLQLRQLPEF
-892 SLDATEGERKPT
+892 SNLDLPEAERKPSAT
-904 APSLNEQTPEVFRQ
+904 RLNEQTPEVFRR
-918 EAARLAE
+918 EAFMLVSR
-925 QTRNVRWIQPSASE
+925 TRNIKWIQPSDVE
-939 IEEIPLPAPPENE
+939 IEEIPVSVPQDDELV
-952 FAEPIPDVRGSAVRG
+952 EPVADVRGGAGRG
-967 RNLHKLMEE
+967 RVLHKLIEE
-976 FFSGATRDDQA
+976 VLTGESHNEEAK
-987 GLQTRAAE
+987 LRARSSE
-995 LLRQLGENDHP
+995 LIHQLGEIDHK
-1006 NPSDGPSSLEITST
+1006 DSSNGLSSVELAST
-1020 ILRTLQLPIVAKYRQ
+1020 VARTLQLPVVAQYLSA
-1035 VLQPEF
+1035 LQPEF
-1041 GVFQLSLAER
+1041 GVFQLVADDQNASTG
-1051 NEMVGM
+1051 V
-1057 AGIVDAIAYNVEGAP
+1057 AGIIDAIAYSNLGKP
-1072 ELVFDWKS
+1072 EVVFDWKS
-1080 DVGPTTDTRQH
+1080 DVAPTAERRQY

-1100 DCTKAAG
+1100 SVTGAIRG
-1107 GLVVY
+1107 IVVY
-1112 MTTGEVHEV
+1112 MTTGESQEV
-1121 VKRSLGGEVSG
+1121 T